1 MHDLNEELDGGWI
14 RSLMSTEMDRI
25 GAADG
30 AGGLRLGAVSR
41 EQALAAGRARL
52 VRRRVSVGTALAVA
66 VVLAVAGYV
75 VSGASAGAHDGPGAV
90 VASTASS
97 PQQGRD
103 IGTAARM
110 SESSPTPS
118 AF

>member
-1 MHDLNEELDGGWI
+1 MYDLNEELDRDWI
-14 RSLMSTEMDRI
+14 RSLLATEVDWI

-30 AGGLRLGAVSR
+30 VPLSTVSR

-52 VRRRVSVGTALAVA
+52 VRRRLSVGMALAVA
-66 VVLAVAGYV
+66 AVLAAAGYV
-75 VSGASAGAHDGPGAV
+75 VSGAGAGAHHGPGTV
-90 VASTASS
+90 VASTASA

-103 IGTAARM
+103 IGTAAPVD
-110 SESSPTPS
+110 SSPTPS